1 MIRNTAILCCLLLA
15 TASFAQDKPT
25 HKQTVQRTEARTTP
39 TENSYTP
46 SAETMTRDLGLNAE
60 QAEKLKS
67 MELETNQQLRDMETL
82 EPKARDAKQAEV
94 RAKYKKMVASVLTPD
109 QNRKLAAIIAKAE
122 KEHEGEKM
130 RTNVTK

>member
-1 MIRNTAILCCLLLA
+1 MIRKTVLLCCMALA
-15 TASFAQDKPT
+15 TASFAQDKPAQ
-25 HKQTVQRTEARTTP
+25 KQSVNRTEGRTTP

-46 SAETMTRDLGLNAE
+46 SAELMVRELGLNPD

-67 MELETNQQLRDMETL
+67 MELETNQQLRDL
-82 EPKARDAKQAEV
+82 ESLDYKQRDPKQAEV
-94 RAKYKKMVASVLTPD
+94 RAKYKKMVAGVLTPE
-109 QNRKLAAIIAKAE
+109 QNKKLAALIAKAE